1 MSKAARS
8 ESRRRGCSGWPSLA
22 LREAPHGHHGQRVK
36 ATDRGEPHPR
46 SSLALAAQ
54 GGVTA
59 ETGVE

>member
-8 ESRRRGCSGWPSLA
+8 ESGRRKGTRGGLVWPYARRPTVTIDNAS
-22 LREAPHGHHGQRVK
+22 RPQ
-36 ATDRGEPHPR
+36 TGEPHPR